1 MSSIAVPMTLLILLS
16 FPVHPSIS
24 QQNQAP
30 AKQEVVRVVVYDGD
44 MAALLGN
51 LAETYD
57 VTIGFETLPQ
67 QPRPHLKFQAYDA
80 TRNQVFDAIVSA
92 EPEYQWRERNGVIEF
107 LPVAGPSVLDAAIG
121 TLKLTNTN
129 WVQSIAAL
137 LFLPD
142 VRTSMLAMGLTRHSI
157 KPESLQTGKPISL
170 ELTNVSLRDALNKIT
185 AQSGLHFWVARQS
198 EGNLSI
204 DNLNRQP

>member
-1 MSSIAVPMTLLILLS
+1 MTLLMLLS
-16 FPVHPSIS
+16 FPVHPAIS
-24 QQNQAP
+24 QQKPAP
-30 AKQEVVRVVVYDGD
+30 SKEEVVRVVVYDGD

-80 TRNQVFDAIVSA
+80 TRNQVFDAIVRA
-92 EPEYQWRERNGVIEF
+92 MPEYQWRERNGVIEF
-107 LPVAGPSVLDAAIG
+107 LPAAGPSVLDSAIG

-129 WVQSIAAL
+129 WVQSMAAL
-137 LFLPD
+137 LILPD
-142 VRTSMLAMGLTRHSI
+142 VRTSMLAMGLMRHSI
-157 KPESLQTGKPISL
+157 KPESLQTGNRISL
-170 ELTNVSLRDALNKIT
+170 ELSNASLRDALNKIT

-198 EGNLSI
+198 EGTLSI
-204 DNLNRQP
+204 DNLNREP